1 MRFLFTLSRALV
13 IPALVLLCLPSLGV
27 AQSYE
32 EQYQRPVDVAPT
44 EEDIGEG
51 YVLPTVQRPLPRSFW
66 MEALDV
72 TLLVIALGLS
82 AWIVLARR
90 NRTWLVALTIGCL
103 AYFGF
108 YRDGCV
114 CPIGA
119 IQNVTVALIDP
130 RYAVSYSV
138 IAFFTLPLILAL
150 FFGRVFCGGVC
161 PLGAIQELVLL
172 KPIQV
177 PRPVDRVL
185 GSIKWMYLTVAILF
199 AVLPEISREFL
210 ICRWDPFVG
219 FFRGDGPAHMLMI
232 GGGFL
237 LVGIFVG
244 RPFCRY
250 LCPYG
255 VLLSLASRLSWTGV
269 TISPDKELDCG
280 LCIEACPYGAIE
292 NMRAVR
298 SSCLFCAR
306 CYNACPRHLAD
317 ATPLSSSP
325 EPAKPT
331 P

>member
-1 MRFLFTLSRALV
+1 MLSPRSFF
-13 IPALVLLCLPSLGV
+13 LVLFFACLASLSY

-32 EQYQRPVDVAPT
+32 DQYSRPVDVAPSP
-44 EEDIGEG
+44 EDIGED
-51 YVLPTVQRPLPRSFW
+51 YVIPPVQRPLPRSLW
-66 MEALDV
+66 LEALDV
-72 TLLVIALGLS
+72 ALLAIALGLGS
-82 AWIVLARR
+82 WIVLARR

-119 IQNVTVALIDP
+119 IQNVTVAFIDP

-161 PLGAIQELVLL
+161 PLGAIQELVVL
-172 KPIQV
+172 KPVQV
-177 PRPVDRVL
+177 PRLLDRVL
-185 GSIKWMYLTVAILF
+185 GSIKWIYLVVAILF
-199 AVLPEISREFL
+199 AALPEIGREFL

-232 GGGFL
+232 GGGL
-237 LVGIFVG
+237 LIAGMFVG
-244 RPFCRY
+244 RPFCRW

-255 VLLSLASRLSWTGV
+255 VLLSIVSRISWTGV
-269 TISPDKELDCG
+269 TITPNKELDCG

-306 CYNACPRHLAD
+306 CYNACPRHRAD
-317 ATPLSSSP
+317 VVTISTTPETAVPSP
-325 EPAKPT
+325 
-331 P
+331 

>member
-1 MRFLFTLSRALV
+1 MLSPRTLFITLFFVGLA
-13 IPALVLLCLPSLGV
+13 SLSF

-32 EQYQRPVDVAPT
+32 DQYSRPVEVAPS

-51 YVLPTVQRPLPRSFW
+51 YVVPPVQRPLPRSFW
-66 MEALDV
+66 LEALDV

-82 AWIVLARR
+82 SWIVLTRR
-90 NRTWLVALTIGCL
+90 NRYWLVALTIGCL
-103 AYFGF
+103 GYFGF

-119 IQNVTVALIDP
+119 IQNVTVAFIDP
-130 RYAVSYSV
+130 RYAVSYAV
-138 IAFFTLPLILAL
+138 IAFFTFPLILAL

-161 PLGAIQELVLL
+161 PLGAIQELVVL

-177 PRPVDRVL
+177 PRRLDRVL
-185 GSIKWMYLTVAILF
+185 GSIKWAYLTVAILF
-199 AVLPEISREFL
+199 AALPEIGREFL

-237 LVGIFVG
+237 LVGMFVG
-244 RPFCRY
+244 RPFCRW

-255 VLLSLASRLSWTGV
+255 VLLSIVSRLSWTGV
-269 TISPDKELDCG
+269 TITPDKELDCG

-292 NMRAVR
+292 DMRAVR

-306 CYNACPRHLAD
+306 CYNACPRHRAD
-317 ATPLSSSP
+317 VTPLSTTP
-325 EPAKPT
+325 EAAAPT